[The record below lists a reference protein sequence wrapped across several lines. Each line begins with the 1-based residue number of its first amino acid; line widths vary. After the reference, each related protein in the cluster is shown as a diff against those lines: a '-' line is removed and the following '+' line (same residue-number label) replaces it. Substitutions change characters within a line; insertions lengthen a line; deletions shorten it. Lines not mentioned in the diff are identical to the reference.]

1 VGQEVLRKI
10 NRPRRFEWAP
20 LSFALWVTLLV
31 LRDRNFVNGVVMQ
44 DDLLGEVISI
54 AGGRIRCLQ
63 CSAQSKRTK
72 LRCRSPAI
80 RGKKVCRIHGGLS
93 TGPRTPEGKARSVAA
108 KTVHGRDT
116 RAIRHQASLVAQH
129 LVEVEA
135 LGRTLGMFTGPRLR
149 GRKPG

>member
-1 VGQEVLRKI
+1 MA
-10 NRPRRFEWAP
+10 PRHIAYQ
-20 LSFALWVTLLV
+20 SASVSALVTLLIMAKHNPEAWIV
-31 LRDRNFVNGVVMQ
+31 T
-44 DDLLGEVISI
+44 

-116 RAIRHQASLVAQH
+116 RAIRQQASLVAQH
-129 LVEVEA
+129 LVEVEV
-135 LGRTLGMFTGPRLR
+135 LGRTLGMFAGSRIR

>member
-1 VGQEVLRKI
+1 M
-10 NRPRRFEWAP
+10 
-20 LSFALWVTLLV
+20 
-31 LRDRNFVNGVVMQ
+31 GVVMQ
-44 DDLLGEVISI
+44 DDLSGEVISI

-63 CSAQSKRTK
+63 CAAMSKRTK
-72 LRCRSPAI
+72 LRCRSPAV

-116 RAIRHQASLVAQH
+116 RAIRQQASLVAQH

-135 LGRTLGMFTGPRLR
+135 LGRTLGMFTGSRIR